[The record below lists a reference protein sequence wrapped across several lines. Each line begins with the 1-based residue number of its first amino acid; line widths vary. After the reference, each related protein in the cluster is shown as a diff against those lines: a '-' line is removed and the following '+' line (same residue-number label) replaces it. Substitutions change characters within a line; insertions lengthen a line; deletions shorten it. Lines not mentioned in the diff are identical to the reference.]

1 MTSFE
6 DYQKNKK
13 GKRFGRGK
21 KFRKPREDNHRSKKI
36 FQKENNPKFEK
47 KSKEYDSKEPKRK
60 LSFKLTESKIFEVFE
75 KDLGRK
81 KVIFTKNLVPGKKVY
96 GERLS
101 KEQDGEYREWDASK
115 SKLGAAILKGS
126 TNVGIRKGDTILY
139 LGAASGTTV
148 SHVSDMVNKDGFVFA
163 LDFAPRVLRDL
174 IFVSEDRDNIAPIL
188 ADANQP
194 NTYIDRLSQVDVIF
208 QDIAQKNQ
216 VDIFLKNIKQFLK
229 QDGYALLALKARSID
244 VSRKPQAIF
253 NEVKQELEKELTIV
267 DYRTLEP
274 YEQDHA
280 IFICKNK

>member
-1 MTSFE
+1 MKSFE
-6 DYQKNKK
+6 DYQKTK
-13 GKRFGRGK
+13 GKNKRFGRGR
-21 KFRKPREDNHRSKKI
+21 KFDKPKFK
-36 FQKENNPKFEK
+36 KENKPKFEK
-47 KSKEYDSKEPKRK
+47 REEKPEFKKK
-60 LSFKLTESKIFEVFE
+60 LNFKLTQSKIFEVYE

-126 TNVGIRKGDTILY
+126 PNIGIRKNDIILY

-148 SHVSDMVNKDGFVFA
+148 SHVSDIVNKEGFVFA

-174 IFVSEDRDNIAPIL
+174 VFVAEDRPNIAPIL

-194 NTYIDRLSQVDVIF
+194 NTYQDRLSQVDVIF

-216 VDIFLKNIKQFLK
+216 VEIFLKNIKQFLK

-244 VSRKPQAIF
+244 VSRKPTAIF
-253 NEVKQELEKELTIV
+253 NEVKQELEKELTII

-274 YEQDHA
+274 YELDHVM
-280 IFICKNK
+280 FICKNK